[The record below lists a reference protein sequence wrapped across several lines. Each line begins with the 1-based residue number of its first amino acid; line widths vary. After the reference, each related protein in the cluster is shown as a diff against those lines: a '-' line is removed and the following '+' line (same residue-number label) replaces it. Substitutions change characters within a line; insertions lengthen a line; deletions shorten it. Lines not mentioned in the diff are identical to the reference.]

1 MGGSLGYPFGP
12 MLPSLVLWTVGP
24 PDVPLGTPFTPFST
38 PFMSAIYK
46 TKIIN
51 KCTAYTSNN
60 SYINLEY
67 LFFLFFPIFI
77 ILIKDENK
85 NEFTE
90 I

>member
-1 MGGSLGYPFGP
+1 

-60 SYINLEY
+60 SYINLDFQCQFVICRGLY
-67 LFFLFFPIFI
+67 CVQNYADANFVSFSLDL
-77 ILIKDENK
+77 NV
-85 NEFTE
+85 
-90 I
+90 